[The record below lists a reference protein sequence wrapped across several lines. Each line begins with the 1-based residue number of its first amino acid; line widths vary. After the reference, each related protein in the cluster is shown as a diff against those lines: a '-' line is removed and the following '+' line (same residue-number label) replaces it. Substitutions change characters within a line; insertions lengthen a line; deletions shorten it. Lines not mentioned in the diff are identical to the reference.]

1 MADILIIDDD
11 LPLLHFM
18 RETLERAGRSVSL
31 APAAVEGIW
40 KFEHERPRIVLLSV
54 HVRRGLGWDTMDE
67 LRGRDPSVPLV
78 ALGSMTSSD
87 AEARALKS
95 GCAGYI
101 SKQLGLKEFEQAV
114 KLLVDRL
121 LPSPK
126 GETMPQS
133 KGKILVVDDDEQ
145 IRTVLQRFLE
155 RKGYEVRTASN
166 GEEALSM
173 IKKER
178 PHIMLLDINMP
189 VMSGMEVLKVLPEVD
204 KELAVMMLTGNG
216 DETLAREAMERGAVD
231 YIPKPMNLNYLET
244 TLMAKIVLMTS

>member
-11 LPLLHFM
+11 MPLLHFL
-18 RETLERAGRSVSL
+18 RETLERSGRSVST

-40 KFEHERPRIVLLSV
+40 KFQHERPKVVLLSI
-54 HVRRGLGWDTMDE
+54 HVRRGLGWDTLDE
-67 LRGRDPSVPLV
+67 LRGRDPAVPLIV
-78 ALGSMTSSD
+78 LGSMNSD
-87 AEARALKS
+87 QAEERAMKA

-114 KLLVDRL
+114 KIMVDRL
-121 LPSPK
+121 LPLPM
-126 GETMPQS
+126 GETMAQS

-145 IRTVLQRFLE
+145 IRTVLHRFLE

-189 VMSGMEVLKVLPEVD
+189 VMGGMEVLKVLREVD

-216 DETLAREAMERGAVD
+216 DETLAREAMQRGAVD